1 MYPLQ
6 NASTNTS
13 LETSTPKRPILLTGA
28 SGFIGRHVAK
38 KLASLR
44 NLQLICILREGAQH
58 PHTDS
63 LTRGG
68 LVVLPGNFYETSVIK
83 KAFER
88 YQFQQVI
95 HLAAIRGG
103 GNASPADFQEVNV
116 KGTERLLAEA
126 YRQQVQKFIFCSS
139 VGVHGTIPEA
149 VPAEIESPLCGDN
162 HYHQSKIAAEEA
174 VQAYIQKGLNA
185 FIVRP
190 TITYGPGD
198 DGFPRTLIH
207 LVRRHLLF
215 LPKSNH
221 RVHLVDVERVA
232 EVFCNLVVNDH
243 FAQRIF
249 VAGDI
254 EPIALRDLADWI
266 HWHRY
271 RRSYPTY
278 FRLPDWVFKLAF
290 YLFQKIRNEKWA
302 ARVALLSNDWH
313 YECADTY
320 RALGIQP
327 ISTREAFGR
336 LLQDTAVARGE

>member
-1 MYPLQ
+1 
-6 NASTNTS
+6 
-13 LETSTPKRPILLTGA
+13 
-28 SGFIGRHVAK
+28 
-38 KLASLR
+38 
-44 NLQLICILREGAQH
+44 
-58 PHTDS
+58 
-63 LTRGG
+63 
-68 LVVLPGNFYETSVIK
+68 VLPGNFYETSVIE

-88 YQFQQVI
+88 YRFQQVI

-103 GNASPADFQEVNV
+103 GNASSADFREVNV
-116 KGTERLLAEA
+116 KGTERLLEEA
-126 YRQQVQKFIFCSS
+126 YRQRVHKFIFCSS

-162 HYHQSKIAAEEA
+162 HYHQSKIAAEDA
-174 VQAYIQKGLNA
+174 IQAYIRKGLNA

-198 DGFPRTLIH
+198 DGFPQTLIH
-207 LVRRHLLF
+207 LVRRHLLL
-215 LPKSNH
+215 LPKSDH

-232 EVFCNLVVNDH
+232 EVFFNLVVNDE

-254 EPIALRDLADWI
+254 EPIALRDLVDWI

-302 ARVALLSNDWH
+302 ARIALLSNDWH

-320 RALGIQP
+320 RVLGIQP
-327 ISTREAFGR
+327 ISTREAFSR
-336 LLQDTAVARGE
+336 FLRDTAVVQR